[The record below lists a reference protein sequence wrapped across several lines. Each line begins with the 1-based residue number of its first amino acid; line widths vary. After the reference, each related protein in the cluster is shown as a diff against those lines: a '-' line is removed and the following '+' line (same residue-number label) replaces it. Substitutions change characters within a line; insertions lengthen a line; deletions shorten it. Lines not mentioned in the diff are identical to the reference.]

1 MTTDE
6 LNALAD
12 IHALAEN
19 EKLDKMLA
27 AGRAEGLSDSDL
39 QEVSK
44 ILENRGA
51 HLCAI
56 GAYLGERAGFG
67 CGDQGHEKAVKSFNK
82 VMAKC
87 RKVCGYIVTFALKF

>member
-44 ILENRGA
+44 ILENRGE
-51 HLCAI
+51 HLI
-56 GAYLGERAGFG
+56 GAYLGERAGYG

-87 RKVCGYIVTFALKF
+87 RKVCGFTVTFALKF